1 IPALSSPCA
10 SPYQIFWV
18 FTTPVNFYNNSDAN
32 GFDITQTHDTASC
45 RFPTINREV
54 VKFVFINPSP
64 VQVQT
69 PLYFLIVN
77 CHSFDF
83 SQQLF

>member
-1 IPALSSPCA
+1 M
-10 SPYQIFWV
+10 
-18 FTTPVNFYNNSDAN
+18 NNSDAK
-32 GFDITQTHDTASC
+32 GFDIIQNQDTAPC
-45 RFPTINREV
+45 CFPTINRAV

-77 CHSFDF
+77 CHNFDF